1 MNLSQLSVVSFAF
14 FLSACGQE
22 VFKSELI
29 QGPKGE
35 QGERGIDGLSGSNG
49 ADGASCQVTSVPVD
63 VLTPNGG
70 ALITCGTTSVLLVN
84 GAPGAD
90 GTDGQ
95 DGQDGADA
103 PQTPYSITE
112 VIDPCGAS
120 GGQDE
125 VLLKFA
131 NGTLVASFS
140 DNGSALT
147 TRLSILKAG
156 SNYRTTDND
165 NCYFSVD
172 SSGNIFNEHH

>member
-1 MNLSQLSVVSFAF
+1 MSLLQLSVVSFAF

-35 QGERGIDGLSGSNG
+35 QGEQGERGS
-49 ADGASCQVTSVPVD
+49 DGASCQVTSVPVD

-70 ALITCGTTSVLLVN
+70 ALITCGSTSVLLVN
-84 GAPGAD
+84 GTPGA
-90 GTDGQ
+90 DGQ

-112 VIDPCGAS
+112 VINPCGPS

-131 NGTLVASFS
+131 NGTIVASFS

-156 SNYRTTDND
+156 SNYKTTDND